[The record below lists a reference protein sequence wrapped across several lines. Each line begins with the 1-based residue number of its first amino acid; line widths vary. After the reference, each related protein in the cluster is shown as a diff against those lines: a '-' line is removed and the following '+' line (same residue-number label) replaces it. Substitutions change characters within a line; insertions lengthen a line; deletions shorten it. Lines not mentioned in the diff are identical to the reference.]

1 MLLNMVMFKVTIC
14 DFGKMNINMTGIT
27 EKTENGELVTNRDQL
42 VVVDN
47 IESLIKVIRGQQV
60 MLDRDLATLYGVETK
75 RLNEQVKH
83 NIKRFPEDFKFQ
95 LTKDECLRSQIA
107 TLNEGSDKR
116 IEDMHRL
123 MLKHSVYHMTA
134 SFV

>member
-1 MLLNMVMFKVTIC
+1 
-14 DFGKMNINMTGIT
+14 MTDIIV
-27 EKTENGELVTNRDQL
+27 KTENGELVTNRDQL

-75 RLNEQVKH
+75 RLNEQVKR
-83 NIKRFPEDFKFQ
+83 NTKRFPEDFMFQ

-107 TLNEGSDKR
+107 TLNEGR
-116 IEDMHRL
+116 
-123 MLKHSVYHMTA
+123 
-134 SFV
+134 

>member
-1 MLLNMVMFKVTIC
+1 MA
-14 DFGKMNINMTGIT
+14 DIT
-27 EKTENGELVTNRDQL
+27 EKIGNGELVTNRNQL
-42 VVVDN
+42 VGVDN
-47 IESLIKVIRGQQV
+47 IEPLIKIIRGQQV

-75 RLNEQVKH
+75 RLNEQVKR
-83 NIKRFPEDFKFQ
+83 NIKRFPEDFMFQ
-95 LTKDECLRSQIA
+95 LTWDECLRSQIA

-123 MLKHSVYHMTA
+123 ILKHSIYHMTA